1 MFLTSRF
8 PKSFIHT
15 AVNVMNILMYGGAIA
30 SNDTRVE
37 KNS

>member
-1 MFLTSRF
+1 MFSASRF

-15 AVNVMNILMYGGAIA
+15 AVNGKNILMNGGAIA
-30 SNDTRVE
+30 SSDTRVA